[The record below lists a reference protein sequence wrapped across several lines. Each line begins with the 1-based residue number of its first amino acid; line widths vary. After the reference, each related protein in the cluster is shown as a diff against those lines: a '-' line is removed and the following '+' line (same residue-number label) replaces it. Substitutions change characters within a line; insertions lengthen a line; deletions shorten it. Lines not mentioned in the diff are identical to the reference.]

1 MSTQVKGYVVA
12 QIEIHDH
19 ELYSRDYIPHV
30 AAVLAEF
37 DGKYLVRGGSP
48 QTLEGED
55 APSRVIIMEFPSPEQ
70 AQAFWN
76 SPKFRQLSEVRRQAT
91 ISRIFLVEGAG

>member
-1 MSTQVKGYVVA
+1 MSSALKGYVVA
-12 QIEIHDH
+12 ELEIHDH

-30 AAVLAEF
+30 AEVVAEF
-37 DGKYLVRGGSP
+37 HGQYLARGGSP
-48 QTLEGED
+48 QTLEGD
-55 APSRVIIMEFPSPEQ
+55 KAPSRVIIMEFPSPEM
-70 AQAFWN
+70 ARTFWN